1 MTLIVGWL
9 ACDQRCPCSA
19 YIASDSRISDNRNFY
34 DNSQKTFALRNTPD
48 ILGYCGETLFIY
60 QILTRLTSMY
70 DVGMLLP
77 SDMNYQDESNI
88 IFNEIKRVHSTYKLN
103 NSSIKIYYIG
113 RTQKRLFDANVYSW
127 NGKIW
132 K

>member
-60 QILTRLTSMY
+60 HQIWITKMKAILFLMKLKEYIQHTNL
-70 DVGMLLP
+70 
-77 SDMNYQDESNI
+77 I
-88 IFNEIKRVHSTYKLN
+88 IVVLK
-103 NSSIKIYYIG
+103 YI
-113 RTQKRLFDANVYSW
+113 
-127 NGKIW
+127 I
-132 K
+132 